1 MSTVAG
7 APIALKPFS
16 LIAEVTHRCPL
27 HCLYCSNPLELQ
39 RADEELSTEDWKRV
53 FCEAAQLGI
62 LHVHL
67 TGGEPLARK
76 DLPELIAAARA
87 AGLYVNMITSGVGL
101 TEERLGVLVE
111 AGLEHL
117 QLSFQDIDET
127 SANHIAGT
135 RSHALKLAL
144 VPILK
149 RFPLA
154 FTVNLVVH
162 RMNLDRLEA
171 FIALAEDLAPDR
183 LEIAHVQY
191 YGWALKNRSLL
202 MPTQEQVDRSIP
214 IVEAARERLKGKI
227 HLEAVF
233 PDYYASFP
241 KACVGGWGRQMM
253 LIDPVGQAMPC
264 HAAAVIPDLR
274 FDNVRQHG
282 LDWIWQSSPAF
293 NRFRGDAWMS
303 ETCLVCPRK
312 EKDFGGCRCQAFLL
326 TGDAEAIDPICGYSP
341 HHGLLTTLRVSAPE
355 VLPIWRG

>member
-1 MSTVAG
+1 MSNLDSN
-7 APIALKPFS
+7 PPSFKPFS

-27 HCLYCSNPLELQ
+27 HCLYCSNPLEMQ
-39 RADEELSTEDWKRV
+39 RTEKELATEDWVRV
-53 FCEAAQLGI
+53 FQQAARLGV
-62 LHVHL
+62 LHLHL

-76 DLPELIAAARA
+76 DLPDLIVAARQ

-101 TEERLGVLVE
+101 TEERLALLVQS
-111 AGLEHL
+111 GLEHL
-117 QLSFQDIDET
+117 QLSFQDIDEA

-135 RSHALKLAL
+135 RAHALKLAL
-144 VPILK
+144 VPVLK

-162 RMNLDRLEA
+162 RMNLDRLES
-171 FIALAEDLAPDR
+171 FITLAEELNPDR

-214 IVEAARERLKGKI
+214 IVEAARQRLKGKI

-253 LIDPVGQAMPC
+253 LIDPAGQAMPC
-264 HAAAVIPDLR
+264 HAAAVIPGLH
-274 FDNVRQHG
+274 FDNVREHD
-282 LDWIWQSSPAF
+282 LAWIWSSSSAF
-293 NRFRGDAWMS
+293 NRFRGDAWMP
-303 ETCLVCPRK
+303 ETCLSCARK
-312 EKDFGGCRCQAFLL
+312 EKDFGGCRCQAYLL
-326 TGDAEAIDPICGYSP
+326 TGDAEAIDPVCGYSP
-341 HHGLLTTLRVSAPE
+341 QHRLLQHLRSSAPE
-355 VLPIWRG
+355 VLPIWRQ

>member
-1 MSTVAG
+1 MSTVTG
-7 APIALKPFS
+7 APITPKPFS

-39 RADEELSTEDWKRV
+39 GADEELSTEDWKRV
-53 FCEAAQLGI
+53 FREAAQLGI

-101 TEERLGVLVE
+101 SEERLATLVE

-144 VPILK
+144 VPVLK

-162 RMNLDRLEA
+162 RMNLDRLET
-171 FIALAEDLAPDR
+171 FITLAEQLAPDR

-214 IVEAARERLKGKI
+214 IVEAAKERLKGKI
-227 HLEAVF
+227 HVEAVF
-233 PDYYASFP
+233 PDYYASLP

-264 HAAAVIPDLR
+264 HAAAVIPGLH
-274 FDNVRQHG
+274 FDSVRDHG
-282 LDWIWQSSPAF
+282 LGWVWQSSPAF

-303 ETCLVCPRK
+303 ETCLSCPRK

-326 TGDAEAIDPICGYSP
+326 TGDAEAIDPVCGYSP
-341 HHGLLTTLRVSAPE
+341 HHGLLTTLRVSDPE